1 MASLWKTHKSN
12 VKNTIAVYEA
22 QASVF
27 LAQWGKGNYRVPPL
41 LKDFLREIP
50 KKGRILDLGCGPGQD
65 IFYLMKKGYHAIGLD
80 GAWAFLLWARKK
92 APRVS
97 LIYGDLRKLPLR
109 ESQFDGIWAA
119 ASLIHISKTE
129 VRKALKGI
137 GFFISPGG
145 VLGATFAHGNLSGRL
160 KRGWIPGRYISRWL
174 KQELT
179 AAVVS
184 SGWTIVQLKTVS
196 NQERKGKW
204 INLIAR
210 RDSL

>member
-1 MASLWKTHKSN
+1 M
-12 VKNTIAVYEA
+12 KNTLAVYEA

-27 LAQWGKGNYRVPPL
+27 LAQWGKGHYRIPPL

-50 KKGRILDLGCGPGQD
+50 KQGRILDLGCGPGQD
-65 IFYLMKKGYHAIGLD
+65 IFYLMNKGYHAIGLD
-80 GAWAFLLWARKK
+80 GAWSFLLWARKK
-92 APRVS
+92 DPQVS
-97 LIYGDLRKLPLR
+97 LVYGDLRRLPLR
-109 ESQFDGIWAA
+109 ETQFDGIWAA
-119 ASLIHISKTE
+119 ASMIHISKTE

-137 GFFISPGG
+137 GSLMSPGG
-145 VLGATFAHGNLSGRL
+145 FLGATFAHGNVSGRL
-160 KRGWIPGRYISRWL
+160 KGGWIPGRYISRWF

-184 SGWTIVQLKTVS
+184 SGWTIVRLKTVS

-210 RDSL
+210 RDFL